1 MRADAETRYKIEA
14 PDWELLSVQL
24 GALRTAR
31 GGEQAACG
39 AEGGACGCGG
49 GVVLGPRKHA
59 RGGGGRARR
68 LAPAAYGASRR
79 DALLREPSDAGRRRV
94 RHLLAPVP
102 GLSGGISS
110 GNRRGGH
117 AGADRGLARPEAY
130 MAI

>member
-1 MRADAETRYKIEA
+1 MCGDAETRYKIKA
-14 PDWELLSVQL
+14 PNRKLLPVQL
-24 GALRTAR
+24 GALRTAG
-31 GGEQAACG
+31 GGEQTACG
-39 AEGGACGCGG
+39 VEESASGRGG

-59 RGGGGRARR
+59 RGGGGRAWR
-68 LAPAAYGASRR
+68 LAPAAHGASCR
-79 DALLREPSDAGRRRV
+79 DALLREPPDAGRRRV

-117 AGADRGLARPEAY
+117 AGADRGLARSEID